1 MYERMHFHEG
11 GVSVSEE
18 SMIMERLE
26 RKEVVAV
33 PAEGYW
39 KLDLQF
45 PTSLIQKTGA
55 SSWKE
60 IGEAQAIGV
69 IPARMSRMYLFKD
82 LPILE
87 LIFKM
92 GYKTI
97 LEFQDALFRL
107 YRPKPFIDW
116 FSIIFFINKN
126 LALVPVMPD
135 SHYHL
140 FDPVTVDRNYFMK
153 MGVGKIIVSIEEG
166 CHITPLNS
174 PLEIRSYDGEL
185 LGYGEVVPLPT
196 RVSCLHYLADFLP
209 IEHILKAATG
219 RSSAEYLTRSLIARY
234 PGKRDLDWI
243 TIKTVHIL
251 EKSELPII

>member
-1 MYERMHFHEG
+1 MYERMHFHCG
-11 GVSVSEE
+11 GVTIEDGTIE
-18 SMIMERLE
+18 KLE
-26 RKEVVAV
+26 RGEVIAV
-33 PAEGYW
+33 IAEGYW
-39 KLDLQF
+39 VADLQF
-45 PTSLIQKTGA
+45 PTPLIQKTGA
-55 SSWKE
+55 NSWKQ

-69 IPARMSRMYLFKD
+69 IPARMSRMYLFKG
-82 LPILE
+82 LPIWE
-87 LIFKM
+87 LIKGL

-97 LEFQDALFRL
+97 AELQDSLFRL

-116 FSIIFFINKN
+116 FSIIFFVKKDM
-126 LALVPVMPD
+126 AAAPVTPD

-140 FDPVTVDRNYFMK
+140 FDPVTIDRNYFMR
-153 MGVGKIIVSIEEG
+153 MDVGKIIASIEEG
-166 CHITPLNS
+166 YHITPLNS
-174 PLEIRSYDGEL
+174 PQEIKGYDGEL
-185 LGYGEVVPLPT
+185 LGYGEVVPFPT
-196 RVSCLHYLADFLP
+196 RVSCLSRLADFLP